1 MDIETGLKNLGL
13 KKSEIAVYLYLLRA
27 GASTPPMIAKGT
39 GIARTNCY
47 RVLTA
52 LHEKELIQTQPLR
65 KRRAYFVRDPE
76 SLVSGLERKTEFARQ
91 IVPELR
97 DFYTTQKNKPK
108 IRFFSGWEEVKEVF
122 RLTLEAKKL
131 FALGSTETL
140 AKIDRKFMEWHWNE
154 MQKRKIIFDDI
165 LTADAKGKT
174 AEEIKSIRGALQ
186 TVRFLPEQFGDQ
198 PMDIFIWDDNIA
210 FMALSEPIFAT
221 LITDA
226 PLVKAIKIM
235 HRALWEKL

>member
-1 MDIETGLKNLGL
+1 MDIENGLKNLGL
-13 KKSEIAVYLYLLRA
+13 KKSEITVYLYLLRA

-47 RVLTA
+47 RVLNA
-52 LHEKELIQTQPLR
+52 LREKELIQIQPLR
-65 KRRAYFVRDPE
+65 KRKAYFVRDPN
-76 SLVSGLERKTEFARQ
+76 SIISGLERKTELAKQ

-122 RLTLEAKKL
+122 ILALEAKKIL
-131 FALGSTETL
+131 TLGSTETV
-140 AKIDRKFMEWHWNE
+140 AKIDKKFLDWYPRELE
-154 MQKRKIIFDDI
+154 KRKIIFDEI
-165 LTADAKGKT
+165 SMFSAKDKT
-174 AEEIKSIRGALQ
+174 AQEIKKIRGALL
-186 TVRFLPEQFGDQ
+186 TIKFLPEEFGDQ